1 MGSIRFPNL
10 GFEVN
15 AGNHFDVFNFSI
27 AFYGIII
34 AVGMICGAMVAYADA
49 KKSGQKVDDYVDYTI
64 FGIIGAVI
72 GARLYYVIAEWSY
85 YKDNLLQIFNIRA
98 GGLAIYGGIIGAV
111 IVLLVFCK
119 IKKYKM
125 SKLLMMMDTIV
136 LGLIVGQIIGR
147 WGNFFNR
154 EAYGC
159 FTDNIFAMQIPVED
173 AKVVKESLI
182 VTVHG
187 VEYVQVH
194 PTFLYESF
202 FNLILFAILMIFRNK
217 KKFQGE
223 NLCRYLLGYGIIR
236 FFIEGIRVDQLI
248 IKGVVISQVLSAVL
262 AVGSLAVIIVMR
274 TRLIKQ
280 PNIVIP
286 YEEADDNKTEVTS
299 GEEVGENTTEDT
311 EISSEENKIENITDN
326 DTKKPQEQ
334 E

>member
-15 AGNHFDVFNFSI
+15 VGNHFDVFKFSI

-34 AVGMICGAMVAYADA
+34 AVGMICGAMVAYTDA
-49 KKSGQKVDDYVDYTI
+49 KKTGQKVDDYIDYTI
-64 FGIIGAVI
+64 FGVIGAII
-72 GARLYYVIAEWSY
+72 GARLYYVIGEWSY

-111 IVLLVFCK
+111 IILVIFCR
-119 IKKYKM
+119 IKKFKM

-159 FTDNIFAMQIPVED
+159 FTDNIFAMQIPVKD
-173 AKVVKESLI
+173 ATVVKDSLI

-202 FNLILFAILMIFRNK
+202 FNLILFVILMIFRNK

-223 NLCRYLLGYGIIR
+223 NLCRYLLGYGVIR

-262 AVGSLAVIIVMR
+262 AIGALAVIIIMR

-286 YEEADDNKTEVTS
+286 YEEEDGGNNTEVIS
-299 GEEVGENTTEDT
+299 GEEVE
-311 EISSEENKIENITDN
+311 
-326 DTKKPQEQ
+326 KPQEQ